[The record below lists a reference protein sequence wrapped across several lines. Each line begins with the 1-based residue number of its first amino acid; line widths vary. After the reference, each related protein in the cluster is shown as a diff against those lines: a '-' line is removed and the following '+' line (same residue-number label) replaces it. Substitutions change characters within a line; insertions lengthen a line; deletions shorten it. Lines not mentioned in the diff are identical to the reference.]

1 MRCARDGGGSKR
13 RPHSGAGEFVVAPF
27 SSAMLENG
35 SIATGHL
42 PSYRSGAAR
51 APERMRLDAAY
62 HIPPGYPDVPTTVRT
77 INAGA
82 EDFLTKPVSSDQLL
96 PAIDRAIFPTEKGRA
111 GQQRATKEYRS
122 RRSMMP

>member
-1 MRCARDGGGSKR
+1 M
-13 RPHSGAGEFVVAPF
+13 SG
-27 SSAMLENG
+27 NG

-51 APERMRLDAAY
+51 APERIRLDGAY

-82 EDFLTKPVSSDQLL
+82 EDFLTKPVSSDSFFQQLIG
-96 PAIDRAIFPTEKGRA
+96 PIFPTEKGRA
-111 GQQRATKEYRS
+111 SQQRGTKEHHSGRS
-122 RRSMMP
+122 RPYWKIGD